1 MVGDGSEVERA
12 IEARGAGRLLA
23 GVGDGDGCALREGV
37 RIVRFGAGA
46 IDVRVGGEARM
57 DMQVAEEWRPE
68 RLGAGTR
75 LAGLGAWPG
84 RRRGAAGRGAQ
95 NGDGERQPESSARRD
110 TPKPSDTEVFA
121 VKPRRSVPRTSFDRI
136 ERLAGGWI
144 VSGRLTSGGRW
155 DSDAPAAMKGDP
167 GSGRAEPQR
176 WIGRRARAVD
186 VTRAIGAA
194 VVRSRRAA
202 PRWASTS
209 RPRCERATSAR
220 TSPTRTC
227 ASTGASELL
236 LLAAR
241 VGHLD
246 RGER

>member
-57 DMQVAEEWRPE
+57 DVQVAEEWRPE

-95 NGDGERQPESSARRD
+95 NGDGERQPESSAEGHAETIRYTGVCRQAAALRATYIVRSD
-110 TPKPSDTEVFA
+110 RTP
-121 VKPRRSVPRTSFDRI
+121 
-136 ERLAGGWI
+136 GGWMD
-144 VSGRLTSGGRW
+144 RF
-155 DSDAPAAMKGDP
+155 
-167 GSGRAEPQR
+167 
-176 WIGRRARAVD
+176 RAVD
-186 VTRAIGAA
+186 VGWTIGQ
-194 VVRSRRAA
+194 
-202 PRWASTS
+202 
-209 RPRCERATSAR
+209 
-220 TSPTRTC
+220 
-227 ASTGASELL
+227 
-236 LLAAR
+236 
-241 VGHLD
+241 
-246 RGER
+246 